1 MGSILSKRQM
11 EPRRVGTDRGTSIA
25 PGARNRLRGDV
36 TVAEIMSRG
45 ALFLPF
51 KMTTPMLRC
60 KSMKEGKV
68 QRLPVIAKN
77 GTLAGVI
84 SMDDLLVRAELT
96 SLGRQPEISTDEV
109 VSLLVASP

>member
-1 MGSILSKRQM
+1 
-11 EPRRVGTDRGTSIA
+11 
-25 PGARNRLRGDV
+25 
-36 TVAEIMSRG
+36 
-45 ALFLPF
+45 
-51 KMTTPMLRC
+51 
-60 KSMKEGKV
+60 MKEGKV